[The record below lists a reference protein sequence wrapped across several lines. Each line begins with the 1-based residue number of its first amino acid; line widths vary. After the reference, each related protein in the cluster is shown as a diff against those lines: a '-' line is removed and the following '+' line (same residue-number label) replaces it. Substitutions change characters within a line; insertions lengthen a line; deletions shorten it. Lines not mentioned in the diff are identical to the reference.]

1 MLRTLSIL
9 SVIALTACGT
19 SARYEAELK
28 YAEDAKKAGTLIL
41 IDDISPSRP
50 NSAGGVDV
58 EIDITNISD
67 KTIKYIRYT
76 VKPYN
81 AVGDVVRGDISRKSL
96 ERLKVTGPIA
106 SGERSSRGSVWSNV
120 WYNYSIECIK
130 LTRVDITYM
139 DGSSRN
145 FASST
150 SIQKMLRPG
159 VKNSCGVQQ

>member
-9 SVIALTACGT
+9 SVIALTGCGT

-28 YAEDAKKAGTLIL
+28 YAEDAKKAGTPIL
-41 IDDISPSRP
+41 IEDIEPSYP

-81 AVGDVVRGDISRKSL
+81 AVGDVVRGEISRQSL
-96 ERLKVTGPIA
+96 KRLRETGPIA
-106 SGERSSRGSVWSNV
+106 SGERTRGSYWSNT
-120 WYNYSIECIK
+120 WYNYSIRCIK
-130 LTRVDITYM
+130 VTRVDITYM

-145 FASST
+145 FTSSA

-159 VKNSCGVQQ
+159 VKNSCGVQ

>member
-9 SVIALTACGT
+9 SVIALTGCGT

-28 YAEDAKKAGTLIL
+28 YAEDAKKAGTPIL
-41 IDDISPSRP
+41 IEDIEPSYP

-81 AVGDVVRGDISRKSL
+81 AVGDVVRGEISRKSL
-96 ERLKVTGPIA
+96 KRIRETGPIA
-106 SGERSSRGSVWSNV
+106 SGERTSRGSVWENV
-120 WYNYSIECIK
+120 WYNHSIRCIK
-130 LTRVDITYM
+130 ITRVDITYM

-145 FASST
+145 FTSSA

-159 VKNSCGVQQ
+159 VKNSCGVQ